1 VFVDS
6 MAAIFS
12 DEISHEA
19 QILELR
25 ESVGTKISTA
35 LSDHDCLRF
44 LRARVGSI
52 ERATEMIANWYQWRH
67 TLLEPLPPDQLR
79 FSPSTIISMPTT
91 LDQHPF
97 ASLLPVAHHGFD
109 RLGHPIYW
117 EKTGLIQS
125 HFTEVRKH
133 FEVFEL
139 LQYSVLSREI
149 FSLRYQH
156 ASELASKEI
165 TQCVVVNDMK
175 GLTISLDFESIWY
188 MKQVLAMD
196 SAYYPERLYRLYLI
210 NCPWY
215 FPAIFNIFSPLI
227 DQRTRN
233 KFRVLGGSYLTEL
246 EELID
251 PSVIPTDFG
260 GTCETVKWDIKPT
273 YESGGSKEQVE
284 HALGRQYV
292 DSLLYSISDLAT
304 LDCWSLLVIAPKR
317 SIRL

>member
-1 VFVDS
+1 
-6 MAAIFS
+6 MAEIFS
-12 DEISHEA
+12 DEISHESL
-19 QILELR
+19 ISELR
-25 ESVGTKISTA
+25 ESVGEKISSA
-35 LSDHDCLRF
+35 LSDNDCLRF
-44 LRARVGSI
+44 LRARVGSV
-52 ERATEMIANWYQWRH
+52 ERAAEMIVSWYKWRH

-79 FSPSTIISMPTT
+79 FSPSTMLSMPTT

-97 ASLLPVAHHGFD
+97 AHLLPVAHHGFD

-125 HFTEVRKH
+125 QFSELRQH

-139 LQYSVLSREI
+139 LQYSILSREI

-156 ASELASKEI
+156 ASQLASKEI

-188 MKQVLAMD
+188 IKQVLAID
-196 SAYYPERLYRLYLI
+196 SAYYPERLYRLYLV

-215 FPAIFNIFSPLI
+215 FPAIFSIFSPLI

-233 KFRVLGGSYLTEL
+233 KFRVLGGNYLSEL

-260 GTCETVKWDIKPT
+260 GPCDSVKWDIRPT
-273 YESGGSKEQVE
+273 HESGGSKEQVVQ
-284 HALGRQYV
+284 ALGRQ
-292 DSLLYSISDLAT
+292 
-304 LDCWSLLVIAPKR
+304 
-317 SIRL
+317 